1 MEENSS
7 LPREVWLADQLSKL
21 KTSPPLSDGFVPG
34 VAVGVVK
41 SLLDNELD
49 LCKSFIS
56 RLELVSPF
64 ARKRILEFVSTWF
77 NEKNTNP

>member
-7 LPREVWLADQLSKL
+7 LPREAWLADQLSKL
-21 KTSPPLSDGFVPG
+21 KPSPLSEGFVPG

-41 SLLDNELD
+41 SVLDNELD

-56 RLELVSPF
+56 HLELMSPF

-77 NEKNTNP
+77 NEKNANT